1 MSDVTI
7 HNSTRRYESG
17 GILKITGLGADP
29 LIVAGV
35 MPGSL
40 NFTKPGRG
48 VLPYANTGV
57 QQVPQDGDDENG
69 KISFD
74 VRGSKETTNH
84 LMKLLTAA
92 PSGPTVTEF
101 TVSIK
106 IPDGRGATTGL
117 EYASTTCF
125 RTELPTFKAGTD
137 FDTISIFLG
146 CRTMADPATY
156 GS

>member
-1 MSDVTI
+1 MATDTIHDVT
-7 HNSTRRYESG
+7 RRFESG
-17 GILKITGLGADP
+17 GTLTITGLGADT
-29 LIVAGV
+29 LIIAGV

-48 VLPYANTGV
+48 VLPYNNIGV
-57 QQVPQDGDDENG
+57 SQVPLDGDDENG

-101 TVSIK
+101 AVSIK

-146 CRTMADPATY
+146 CRTMADPTAY
-156 GS
+156 S